1 MNITKTSLNINNKSL
16 LRIEKNNIEW
26 EKMLY
31 YNNKKFLKNNDLECS
46 FDKEYKDFLRL

>member
-1 MNITKTSLNINNKSL
+1 MNITKVSLKINNKSL
-16 LRIEKNNIEW
+16 LSIEKNNIKW

-31 YNNKKFLKNNDLECS
+31 YNNKKFLKNNDLKCS